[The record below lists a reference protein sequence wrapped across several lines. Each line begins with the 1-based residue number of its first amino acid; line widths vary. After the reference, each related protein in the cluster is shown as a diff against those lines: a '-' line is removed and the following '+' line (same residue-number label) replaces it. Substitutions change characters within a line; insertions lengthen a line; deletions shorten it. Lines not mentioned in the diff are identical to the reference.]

1 MGIAVVFPGQGSQ
14 RPGMGRELYQHSP
27 AARRVFEI
35 ASEQAGRSFMQLC
48 FESDEET
55 LKRTENAQPALLTVC
70 YAAWE
75 ALRES
80 LPDFTPNYL
89 AGHSMGEYTALAA
102 GGVWSFEETFYW
114 VEERA
119 KAMRKVAD
127 RIVGSMVAL
136 IGLEAE
142 KVEEA
147 CRRAQQE
154 TGEIVTPAN
163 YNAPGQVVISGTPAA
178 LERAVE
184 HAKAMGARRAIPL
197 AVAGAFHSPLMS
209 EAAAVIAN
217 AYRDATFRKPTIPI
231 VSNVTARPMTDP
243 EEIRALMSRQIAS
256 PVRWQESV
264 EWMYANGVDTFIEA
278 GVGDVLTG
286 LIKRIVP
293 NARCLRVV
301 DLKTLEET
309 MSALRGET

>member
-197 AVAGAFHSPLMS
+197 AVAGAVHSPLMS

>member
-14 RPGMGRELYQHSP
+14 RPGMGRELYQHSA
-27 AARRVFEI
+27 AARRVFDI
-35 ASEQAGRSFMQLC
+35 ASKQSGRSFTQLC

-55 LKRTENAQPALLTVC
+55 LKRTENAQPALLTTC

-75 ALRES
+75 ALREA
-80 LPDFTPNYL
+80 LPDFTPDYL

-127 RIVGSMVAL
+127 RIVGSMVAI
-136 IGLEAE
+136 IGLETE
-142 KVEEA
+142 KVEAA
-147 CRRAQQE
+147 CQQAQQE
-154 TGEIVTPAN
+154 TGEIVVPAN
-163 YNAPGQVVISGTPAA
+163 YNAPMQVVISGTPAA
-178 LERAVE
+178 LQRAAE
-184 HAKAMGARRAIPL
+184 HAKAMGARRVIPL
-197 AVAGAFHSPLMS
+197 AVAGAFHSPLMN
-209 EAAAVIAN
+209 EAAEVIAE
-217 AYRDATFRKPTIPI
+217 AYRTATFRTPTIPI

-243 EEIRALMSRQIAS
+243 EEIRAIMSRQIAS

-264 EWMYANGVDTFIEA
+264 EWMHANGVDTFIEV
-278 GVGDVLTG
+278 GVGEVLTG

-293 NARCLRVV
+293 EARCLRVV
-301 DLKTLEET
+301 DVATLEET
-309 MSALRGET
+309 VSALRGDA

>member
-1 MGIAVVFPGQGSQ
+1 
-14 RPGMGRELYQHSP
+14 MGRELYEHSP

-35 ASEQAGRSFMQLC
+35 ASEQSGRSFTQLC

-75 ALRES
+75 ALREALLS
-80 LPDFTPNYL
+80 FTPDYL

-127 RIVGSMVAL
+127 RIVGSMVAI
-136 IGLEAE
+136 IGLDAA

-147 CRRAQQE
+147 CQRAQQE

-178 LERAVE
+178 LERAIE
-184 HAKAMGARRAIPL
+184 HAKSLGARRAIPL
-197 AVAGAFHSPLMS
+197 AVAGAFHSPLMR
-209 EAAAVIAN
+209 EAAEVIAN

-243 EEIRALMSRQIAS
+243 EEIRAIMSRQIAS

-264 EWMYANGVDTFIEA
+264 EWMYANGVNTFIEA

-286 LIKRIVP
+286 LIKRITP
-293 NARCLRVV
+293 DARCLRVV

-309 MSALRGET
+309 VQALRGEA